1 MPIVQIQML
10 EGRTEGEKKMLME
23 RVCDAVSETL
33 NVNKDMVRIII
44 TEVPKRNWSVGGR
57 PLSEKD

>member
-1 MPIVQIQML
+1 ML